1 MDIEFNS
8 AEELFD
14 RLKPALR
21 SKVFELQ
28 KEGYRYLEIE
38 DVWNYLKEVKWKGS
52 VNLSLNEMVSDILLT
67 ENILIDNYFKDK
79 LKGKNR
85 KIYFE
90 S

>member
-1 MDIEFNS
+1 MQNGGEDMDIEFNS

-67 ENILIDNYFKDK
+67 ENILIDNYFKD
-79 LKGKNR
+79 
-85 KIYFE
+85 
-90 S
+90 

>member
-8 AEELFD
+8 AEELFN
-14 RLKPALR
+14 RLKPALK

-52 VNLSLNEMVSDILLT
+52 VNLSLNEMVSDILMT
-67 ENILIDNYFKDK
+67 DNVLIDNYFKDK
-79 LKGKNR
+79 LKGKKR
-85 KIYFE
+85 KIYFD